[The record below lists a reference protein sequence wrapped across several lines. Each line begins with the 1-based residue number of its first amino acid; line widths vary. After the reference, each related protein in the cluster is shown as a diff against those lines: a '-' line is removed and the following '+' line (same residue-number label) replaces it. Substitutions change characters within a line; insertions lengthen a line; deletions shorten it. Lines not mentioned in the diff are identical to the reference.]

1 MMVVGFLCLLGGA
14 PALQLALTETGP
26 TPLSYGDFDPASRSE
41 RWFEFTDCRLSWLEA
56 GYATVGKSVTEVYVP
71 VRANTEETLAPVRLV
86 LASRRPSHLEL
97 GEALW
102 AAHGDPAGMQRA
114 LEGHREARQSD
125 RLLRGLWRGL
135 HELSVAEQEV
145 VQGLPV
151 TLARQAGVLDDE
163 VTPDVATGGLLCGVA
178 VLCFVFA
185 GLGLRRR
192 RMRPIGST

>member
-1 MMVVGFLCLLGGA
+1 MLVVGFLCLLGGA
-14 PALQLALTETGP
+14 PALQLALTETAP
-26 TPLSYGDFDPASRSE
+26 TLLSYAAFDPASRSE
-41 RWFEFTDCRLSWLEA
+41 RWLEVDDCHLSWLEA

-71 VRANTEETLAPVRLV
+71 VRVNSEGTLAPVQLV
-86 LASRRPSHLEL
+86 LASRRASHLAL

-125 RLLRGLWRGL
+125 RVLRGLWRGL

-151 TLARQAGVLDDE
+151 TLARHAGVLDDE
-163 VTPDVATGGLLCGVA
+163 ATPDVATGGLLCGVA
-178 VLCFVFA
+178 VLCFVLA
-185 GLGLRRR
+185 GRGLRRR
-192 RMRPIGST
+192 RMGPSDGA